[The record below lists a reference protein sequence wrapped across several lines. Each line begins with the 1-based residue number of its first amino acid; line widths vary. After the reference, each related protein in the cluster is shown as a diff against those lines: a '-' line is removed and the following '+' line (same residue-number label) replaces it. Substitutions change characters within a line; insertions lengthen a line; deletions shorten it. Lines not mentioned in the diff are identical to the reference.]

1 MAWFLS
7 GHLTPAV
14 CWAGDVFL
22 NWAKV
27 GKYLG
32 PAYDT
37 PTTLLFATFAIVFF
51 ATRLVFLPLTVI
63 PSGYWEAMQLEPPVP
78 GFGAMNVSLVVLQ
91 CLHVFWFGLILRAV
105 GSFAAG
111 SGGAPDD
118 PREDDDAAPKRD

>member
-1 MAWFLS
+1 M
-7 GHLTPAV
+7 
-14 CWAGDVFL
+14 

-37 PTTLLFATFAIVFF
+37 PTTLLFATFALVFF

-111 SGGAPDD
+111 SDD